1 MIIKQQELIAML
13 KLVAVDMDGTLLN
26 DAKEMPEST
35 FEIVDCLHKRG
46 IIFAVASGRQ
56 HLSLQYLYD
65 EIKDDIVFIAG
76 NGSIIIDKG
85 KVIFADTLDLDFVN
99 EIVEAVDKFPALK
112 VILSGLRSAYMFEEN
127 ILSDMPIELVES
139 HFPVYTIIK
148 SLAELPADEEIIQIA
163 IFDPE
168 YNSKENIYEKLKHF
182 EDRCHLTI
190 SGSEWLDIMNI
201 GVNKG
206 VGIKKMQAIL
216 DATPE
221 ETMVFG
227 DELNDYEMM
236 QQAYYSYAMAN
247 AVPKIKEIA
256 NFTAPSNEDEGVIK
270 ILENFLAMTKYDV

>member
-1 MIIKQQELIAML
+1 ML

-26 DAKEMPEST
+26 DAKEMPKST
-35 FEIVDCLHKRG
+35 FEIVDRLHKRD

-85 KVIFADTLDLDFVN
+85 KVIFADTLDLDFAN
-99 EIVEAVDKFPALK
+99 EIVEAVNEIPDLK
-112 VILSGLRSAYMFEEN
+112 VTFCGLKSAYLFEDN
-127 ILSDMPIELVES
+127 VLKDMPVELVES

-148 SLAELPADEEIIQIA
+148 SLAELPADEEIIQIV

-168 YNSKENIYEKLKHF
+168 YKSKENIYNKLKHF
-182 EDRCHLTI
+182 EDRCHLAI
-190 SGSEWLDIMNI
+190 SGPEWLDIMNI

-206 VGIKKMQAIL
+206 VAIKKFQKIL

-247 AVPKIKEIA
+247 AVPEIKEIA
-256 NFTAPSNEDEGVIK
+256 NFQAPSNEEEGVIK
-270 ILENFLAMTKYDV
+270 ILENFLSMTNYDV

>member
-1 MIIKQQELIAML
+1 ML

-26 DAKEMPEST
+26 NAKEMPERT
-35 FEIVDCLHKRG
+35 FEIVDRLHKRD
-46 IIFAVASGRQ
+46 IIFAVASGRE
-56 HLSLQYLYD
+56 HLSLQHLYN

-85 KVIFADTLDLDFVN
+85 EVIFADTLDSDLLH
-99 EIVEAVDKFPALK
+99 EIVEATSKIPNLK
-112 VILSGLRSAYMFEEN
+112 VTLSGLRSAYMFEEN
-127 ILSDMPIELVES
+127 VLNDMPVKLVES

-168 YNSKENIYEKLKHF
+168 YKSKENIYEKLKHF
-182 EDRCHLTI
+182 ENKCHLAI
-190 SGSEWLDIMNI
+190 SGSEWLDIMSL

-206 VGIKKMQAIL
+206 VGINKMQEIL

-256 NFTAPSNEDEGVIK
+256 NFIAPSNEEEGVIK
-270 ILENFLAMTKYDV
+270 ILENFLAMTKNDV